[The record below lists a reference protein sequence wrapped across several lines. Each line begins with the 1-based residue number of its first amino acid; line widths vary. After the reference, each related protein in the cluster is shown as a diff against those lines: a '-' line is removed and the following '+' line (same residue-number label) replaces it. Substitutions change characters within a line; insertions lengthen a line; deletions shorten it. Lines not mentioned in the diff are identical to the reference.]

1 MINENIRKNT
11 IWNIIG
17 TTINAF
23 SSLFFMIIVTR
34 VNGVFDA
41 GIFTFAFSTATMF
54 NIIGVYAGRIYQV
67 TDNDN
72 NTNKDYFISRIISCG
87 LMLIISLLFVKIRNY
102 NGVKALIIII
112 VCIWKLLE
120 AAADVIYAYFQ
131 KDDELYKVG
140 ISLTIKNILGL
151 FFFLIVDL
159 LTKDV
164 LFSCLAFVCI
174 YIFLL
179 LFYDCRKLKSMN
191 ILNEKWS
198 VEDIKKIYI
207 NGFATFCTTFLK
219 MYLINASKYSI
230 DSLTSDDIQAI
241 FGIIIMPATV
251 MILIAQFI
259 IHPFLLFIN
268 QKIKEKN
275 YADLS
280 KIIIKMSAFICI
292 IGIIAV
298 IGCHFVGIFVF
309 KLIYGLNL
317 EKYKIC
323 LDIILIGA
331 IFYALTSIINTVLIA
346 MRHTVVQMIVYA
358 IISIISLFSSYY
370 LVLKKGIF
378 GASINY
384 LFVMF
389 LSFIVFLIVYKIIV
403 KRKVSK
409 NGK

>member
-1 MINENIRKNT
+1 MINKNTKKNT

-34 VNGVFDA
+34 INGVFDA
-41 GIFTFAFSTATMF
+41 GVFTFAFSTATMF

-102 NGVKALIIII
+102 SGPKALIIIT
-112 VCIWKLLE
+112 VCVWKLLE
-120 AAADVIYAYFQ
+120 AMADVIYAYFQ

-151 FFFLIVDL
+151 IFFLIVDL
-159 LTKDV
+159 LTKNV
-164 LFSCLAFVCI
+164 LFSCLTFVCI
-174 YIFLL
+174 YIFIL
-179 LFYDCRKLKSMN
+179 LFYDCRKLKTIK
-191 ILNEKWS
+191 ILNESWNIKN
-198 VEDIKKIYI
+198 VKKIYV
-207 NGFATFCTTFLK
+207 NGFATFCTTFLT

-230 DSLTSDDIQAI
+230 DSDDIQAI

-251 MILIAQFI
+251 MILITQFV

-275 YADLS
+275 YSDLS
-280 KIIIKMSAFICI
+280 KIIIKMSIFIFI

-298 IGCHFVGIFVF
+298 IGCHFVGIFIF

-346 MRHTVVQMIVYA
+346 MRHTVIQMVVYI
-358 IISIISLFSSYY
+358 IISIFSLFSSYY
-370 LVLKKGIF
+370 LVMKKEIF

-384 LFVMF
+384 LCVMV
-389 LSFIVFLIVYKIIV
+389 LSFFSFLIVYKSIV
-403 KRKVSK
+403 KKEVKK
-409 NGK
+409 NEK

>member
-1 MINENIRKNT
+1 MINKNTKKNT

-34 VNGVFDA
+34 INGVFDA
-41 GIFTFAFSTATMF
+41 GVFTFAFSTATMF

-72 NTNKDYFISRIISCG
+72 NTNKDYLVSRIISCG

-102 NGVKALIIII
+102 SGTKALIIIT
-112 VCIWKLLE
+112 VCVWKLLE
-120 AAADVIYAYFQ
+120 AMADVIYAYFQ

-140 ISLTIKNILGL
+140 ISLTIKNIIGL
-151 FFFLIVDL
+151 LFFLIVDL
-159 LTKDV
+159 LTKNV
-164 LFSCLAFVCI
+164 LFSCLAFVFI
-174 YIFLL
+174 YIFIL
-179 LFYDCRKLKSMN
+179 LFYDCRKLKTIK
-191 ILNEKWS
+191 ILNESWS
-198 VEDIKKIYI
+198 IKNVKRIYV
-207 NGFATFCTTFLK
+207 NGFATFCTTFLT

-275 YADLS
+275 YSDLS
-280 KIIIKMSAFICI
+280 KIIIKMSIFICI

-298 IGCHFVGIFVF
+298 IGCHFVGIFIF

-323 LDIILIGA
+323 LDIILVGA

-346 MRHTVVQMIVYA
+346 MRHTVIQMVVYI
-358 IISIISLFSSYY
+358 IISIFSLFSSYY
-370 LVLKKGIF
+370 LVMKKGIF

-384 LFVMF
+384 LCVMC
-389 LSFIVFLIVYKIIV
+389 LSFFIFLIVYKVIAKKEV
-403 KRKVSK
+403 KK
-409 NGK
+409 NEK